1 MLIHVKVSRFSLQ
14 LLLCIHTCIRCVGK
28 CDSDIVHLVRKY
40 LSLVVEE
47 EDDEIETK
55 AYEMTA
61 ALSILNI
68 LLENGYD
75 KSELSSKHANL
86 YLIDFIFIYLYFR
99 LY

>member
-1 MLIHVKVSRFSLQ
+1 MLHSHFSLY
-14 LLLCIHTCIRCVGK
+14 ITTSYTYVHYIGK
-28 CDSDIVHLVRKY
+28 CDSDNVNLVRKY

-47 EDDEIETK
+47 EGDEIETK

-75 KSELSSKHANL
+75 KFELSSKHANL
-86 YLIDFIFIYLYFR
+86 CLNILY
-99 LY
+99 